1 MPKSSPGK
9 DFEANSSGSGNERK
23 LLLFDLF
30 ATGHHAGYIL
40 HLVRYWR
47 EQKLP
52 GSLDVLV
59 TPKFMQLHPD
69 VINTALEGGQS
80 NINFVTISSEEEAVL
95 KSEDSTVERLVR
107 AFQEGNLLDKYAR
120 KLEPTQCLL
129 MYFDSILLSLA
140 FRGRFPCPLAGIY
153 FRPIFHYSDFADF
166 TPLRHERILQLRD
179 KFALS
184 RLLSN
189 SQFQTLFCLD
199 PFAAERIGSFNGQ
212 VKSIY
217 LPDPVQIYSESESQV
232 DRLRENLGIQP
243 DRTVFLMFGVPQKRK
258 GIYQLLEAIALL
270 PSHLCQKLC
279 LLLVGPRSSDPLLQT
294 RKAELSEALPIQV
307 ISHDTFVP
315 DREIQ
320 PYFQVSDVILAPY
333 QRHIGM
339 SAILVRAAAATKPV
353 LSSNYGLMGE
363 MVKRHKLG
371 ITVDSSVPS
380 EIAKGLAQFLLGSP
394 TEFCEFSSMKSFA
407 EQNSAENFAST
418 IFQNLHV

>member
-1 MPKSSPGK
+1 MPKPSRDSYQ
-9 DFEANSSGSGNERK
+9 NSSGSGGDRK

-40 HLVRYWR
+40 HLVKYWR
-47 EQKLP
+47 TQKRP

-59 TPKFMQLHPD
+59 TPKFMQLHND
-69 VINTALEGGQS
+69 VVNAALEGSQS

-95 KSEDSTVERLVR
+95 KSEDSSSERVVR

-120 KLEPTQCLL
+120 KLEPTHCLL

-140 FRGRFPCPLAGIY
+140 FRGRFPCPLSGIY

-179 KFALS
+179 KLALS

-199 PFAAERIGSFNGQ
+199 PFAADRIARFNSN

-232 DRLRENLGIQP
+232 ERLRENLGIQP
-243 DRTVFLMFGVPQKRK
+243 DRTVFLMFGVPQQRK
-258 GIYQLLEAIALL
+258 GIYQLIEAIALL

-279 LLLVGPRSSDPLLQT
+279 LLLVGPRGTDSQVQTLL
-294 RKAELSEALPIQV
+294 KELSESLLVQV
-307 ISHDTFVP
+307 ISHDKFVP

-339 SAILVRAAAATKPV
+339 SAILVRAAAASKPV

-363 MVKRHKLG
+363 MVKRYGLG
-371 ITVDSSVPS
+371 ITVDASLPA
-380 EIAKGLAQFLLGSP
+380 EIAKGLTQFLISSP
-394 TEFCEFSSMKSFA
+394 KEFCELSSMKAFA
-407 EQNSAENFAST
+407 EQNSAEKFAST
-418 IFQNLHV
+418 IFQYLPT

>member
-1 MPKSSPGK
+1 
-9 DFEANSSGSGNERK
+9 
-23 LLLFDLF
+23 
-30 ATGHHAGYIL
+30 
-40 HLVRYWR
+40 
-47 EQKLP
+47 
-52 GSLDVLV
+52 
-59 TPKFMQLHPD
+59 
-69 VINTALEGGQS
+69 
-80 NINFVTISSEEEAVL
+80 
-95 KSEDSTVERLVR
+95 
-107 AFQEGNLLDKYAR
+107 
-120 KLEPTQCLL
+120 
-129 MYFDSILLSLA
+129 
-140 FRGRFPCPLAGIY
+140 
-153 FRPIFHYSDFADF
+153 
-166 TPLRHERILQLRD
+166 
-179 KFALS
+179 
-184 RLLSN
+184 
-189 SQFQTLFCLD
+189 
-199 PFAAERIGSFNGQ
+199 
-212 VKSIY
+212 
-217 LPDPVQIYSESESQV
+217 
-232 DRLRENLGIQP
+232 
-243 DRTVFLMFGVPQKRK
+243 MFGVPQKRK